1 MRTPVRVLGAIPEPP
16 FHPRS
21 WSASS
26 ANFFGALRDRDAL
39 ADAVWVRLPGMH
51 DRLHRLRNATLPV
64 DRWRWRYYSDVR
76 RFRALTRAFA
86 RDVAS
91 APRHDAVL
99 QVGAWFSAPDAGAP
113 RAFSYHD
120 GNAALWHRL
129 WGRGLVDA
137 RRVES
142 QLAWERRLYHRLDGI
157 FVMSRWLANS
167 FVQDFGVPES
177 KIHVVGAGLNFAT
190 LPAVP
195 VRDFA
200 RPVFLFVGR
209 EFERKGGPYLLQA
222 FARVRRSLPNARL
235 VIVGPPAREPA
246 DGVEWAGLLRK
257 DDPVQARRLQELF
270 DAATINV
277 LPSVFEPFG
286 ISLVEGMA
294 YGLPCIA
301 VDRCAMPEIV
311 AHGETGLIARAEDA
325 DSLAEAMLQ
334 LASEPALAA
343 RWGAAGRARC
353 ERRFTWRAVTGKIV
367 DIIAQHAAGTAPGA
381 RESRDVSA

>member
-1 MRTPVRVLGAIPEPP
+1 MCTTIRLLGAIPEPP

-26 ANFFGALRDRDAL
+26 ANFFGALRHRDAL
-39 ADAVWVRLPGMH
+39 ADAVWVRMPELR
-51 DRLHRLRNATLPV
+51 DRMHRLRNATLPI

-86 RDVAS
+86 RDLSS

-99 QVGAWFSAPDAGAP
+99 QVGAWFSAPEAGAR

-129 WGRGLVDA
+129 WGRGLVDP

-142 QLAWERRLYHRLDGI
+142 QLAWERRLYHQMDGI
-157 FVMSRWLANS
+157 FVMSHWLATS

-177 KIHVVGAGLNFAT
+177 KVHVVGAGLNFTT
-190 LPAVP
+190 LPSVP
-195 VRDFA
+195 MRDFS

-209 EFERKGGPYLLQA
+209 EFERKGGRYLLEA
-222 FARVRRSLPNARL
+222 FARVRRSRPDARL
-235 VIVGPPAREPA
+235 VVVGPPARGSA
-246 DGVEWAGLLRK
+246 DGVEWTGLLSRG
-257 DDPVQARRLQELF
+257 DPVQARRLHEF
-270 DAATINV
+270 FNTATINV

-294 YGLPCIA
+294 HGLPCIA

-325 DSLAEAMLQ
+325 DSLANAMLE
-334 LASEPALAA
+334 LASDPALAA

-353 ERRFTWRAVTGKIV
+353 EERFTWHAVTGKIV
-367 DIIAQHAAGTAPGA
+367 DIIAQHSSNATPPL
-381 RESRDVSA
+381 RERREPSV